1 MDSLVSSPKSICD
14 ERAGPKPNAASK
26 RINVRPTLA
35 RPESPA
41 TGTARAAATPNPA
54 VFPNTRHIRSRIA
67 TDMALFYVERK
78 EMSLIAGA
86 LIERGLIARVPYS
99 YFSLKRE
106 KYGPRSQSTF
116 RLEAD

>member
-1 MDSLVSSPKSICD
+1 MDSLVSSPKIDSCD

-54 VFPNTRHIRSRIA
+54 VFQTLAISAP
-67 TDMALFYVERK
+67 ALL
-78 EMSLIAGA
+78 LIW
-86 LIERGLIARVPYS
+86 LILCREKRNVTHSGCTYRAWPYS
-99 YFSLKRE
+99 EGTHRV
-106 KYGPRSQSTF
+106 
-116 RLEAD
+116 